1 MIKEPTDNLMMRS
14 IELAFDIEPEEVK
27 AYVAILTERHPQKTR
42 RELAEQ
48 MIRRARW
55 WGAGFGFT
63 TGIPSNPWV
72 AAPAAITDM
81 GAVLRTEILLA
92 CRIGLLYDPHL
103 LDGPDPPYEL
113 LVPIIGGRAAS
124 EALGR
129 LVAISGMHITR
140 RAIIKILQN
149 NGAKQF
155 LLTMVKYFGIR
166 ISRRGLITK
175 TIPLVGGLIGGAWNY
190 AELRFVG
197 DRICKYFE
205 GEDLTAN

>member
-1 MIKEPTDNLMMRS
+1 MIKEPADNLIMRS
-14 IELAFDIEPEEVK
+14 MELAFAIEPDEVK
-27 AYVAILTERHPQKTR
+27 AYVALLTERHPQKTR

-81 GAVLRTEILLA
+81 SAVLRTEILLA

-129 LVAISGMHITR
+129 LVTIGGMHITR
-140 RAIIKILQN
+140 KTIIKVLQH
-149 NGAKQF
+149 NGAKLF
-155 LLTMVKYFGIR
+155 MKSMVKYFGVR
-166 ISRRGLITK
+166 VTRRGILTK
-175 TIPLVGGLIGGAWNY
+175 TIPIVGGLIGGTWNY
-190 AELRFVG
+190 AELRFIG
-197 DRICKYFE
+197 DRICRYFE
-205 GEDLTAN
+205 GQELNAG

>member
-1 MIKEPTDNLMMRS
+1 MKDESTDNLMMRS
-14 IELAFDIEPEEVK
+14 MEFAFAIDPDEVK
-27 AYVAILTERHPQKTR
+27 AYVALLTERHPQKTR

-55 WGAGFGFT
+55 WGAGFGFA

-72 AAPAAITDM
+72 AGPAAVTDM
-81 GAVLRTEILLA
+81 SAVLRTEILLA

-103 LDGPDPPYEL
+103 LDGPEPPYEL

-129 LVAISGMHITR
+129 LVAISSMRITR
-140 RAIIKILQN
+140 RAIVKVLQN
-149 NGAKQF
+149 SGAKQF
-155 LLTMVKYFGIR
+155 MITMVKYFGIR
-166 ISRRGLITK
+166 ITRRGLITK
-175 TIPLVGGLIGGAWNY
+175 TIPIVGGLVGGAWNY

-197 DRICKYFE
+197 ERICKYFE
-205 GEDLTAN
+205 GQELTAS